1 MDNTTIA
8 YKSGLDLSMRMV
20 VFNVIVEVLIVL
32 QLLIPGVG
40 WCFVACAL
48 KSKSV

>member
-40 WCFVACAL
+40 VVFCCVCVE
-48 KSKSV
+48 K